1 MGGEIVTDRKEEY
14 NYLVYKIKLLL
25 LNGFR
30 IQTIARVLELSEDSV
45 REIVAKNI

>member
-1 MGGEIVTDRKEEY
+1 MTDRKEEY
-14 NYLVYKIKLLL
+14 EYLIYKVKLLL

-30 IQTIARVLELSEDSV
+30 IQTIARVLGLSEDSV